1 MNLRDEVMTKREEI
15 LRLAKEHGASNVR
28 LFGSVARGEERPGSD
43 IDFLVAMGPKTSPW
57 FPVGFIEDLEKT
69 LGHKVDVVTE
79 GMLHWSIREEVLREA
94 KPI

>member
-1 MNLRDEVMTKREEI
+1 
-15 LRLAKEHGASNVR
+15 
-28 LFGSVARGEERPGSD
+28 
-43 IDFLVAMGPKTSPW
+43 
-57 FPVGFIEDLEKT
+57 VGFIEDLEKT